1 MVRKPTSGDSEQ
13 REHEAERAR
22 KSSQLS
28 ASGGAEIPRNNSN
41 PQPESA
47 NSTRPMHGSSDGES
61 AHGAIPR
68 KGIEVEQG
76 D

>member
-28 ASGGAEIPRNNSN
+28 AGGAAFPRSGSDSN
-41 PQPESA
+41 KESA

-68 KGIEVEQG
+68 QGIDDEQG

>member
-1 MVRKPTSGDSEQ
+1 MIRKPTSGDSEQ
-13 REHEAERAR
+13 RQREAERAR

-28 ASGGAEIPRNNSN
+28 AAGTDPIAILSRKNH
-41 PQPESA
+41 ESHE
-47 NSTRPMHGSSDGES
+47 TQRPMHGSSDGES

-68 KGIEVEQG
+68 SGIEFEG